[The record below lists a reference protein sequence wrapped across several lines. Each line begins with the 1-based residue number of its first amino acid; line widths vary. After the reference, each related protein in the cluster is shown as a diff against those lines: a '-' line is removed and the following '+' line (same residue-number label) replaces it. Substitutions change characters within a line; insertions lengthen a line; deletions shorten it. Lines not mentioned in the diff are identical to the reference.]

1 LFVRASAG
9 SIRPIVVVKVTTVPL
24 CTGVPAPGDEVEVGV
39 VGVVGVPG
47 VVGVLGAAAVDPCS
61 MTVATI
67 SIDPFEGTVVA
78 VPKMVMTLPVGAN
91 SGTLSQDVEKT
102 VAERQASAVRTL
114 PTPRALRRAVCAS
127 IGKPKHNSRMG
138 LQRQYG
144 EHGYA
149 MAALLVSLA
158 VMSVLMTAALPAW
171 RQQAKREKE
180 AELVFRGEQYVRAIR
195 LWEMKMG
202 PGTRPPSFD
211 ILVQQKF
218 LRKKYKDPMTEDGE
232 FQPLFAGVN
241 LPMQPGGAPS
251 GRGGPS
257 TGRGA
262 QPQQIA
268 PQPMQQ
274 PGRGG
279 IPTQMGG
286 GGILGVVSKSKE
298 ASIRIYKGGTHYN
311 EWNFI
316 YANASTA
323 PGGRGA
329 TMPGGRG
336 GSPFPGGRGPD
347 GRGRGFG
354 PGMGPGRGFGPQ
366 GPTVTP
372 TSPSGRGGR

>member
-1 LFVRASAG
+1 
-9 SIRPIVVVKVTTVPL
+9 
-24 CTGVPAPGDEVEVGV
+24 V
-39 VGVVGVPG
+39 VGVVGVA
-47 VVGVLGAAAVDPCS
+47 VLCPCS

-67 SIDPFEGTVVA
+67 SMDPFDGTVVA
-78 VPKMVMTLPVGAN
+78 VAKSVITLPVGAR
-91 SGTLSQDVEKT
+91 SGTLSQE
-102 VAERQASAVRTL
+102 AENSVTDRPVSAASRVL
-114 PTPRALRRAVCAS
+114 KPGALRRAVCAS
-127 IGKPKHNSRMG
+127 IGKPNHNNLMG
-138 LQRQYG
+138 LQGQHG
-144 EHGYA
+144 ERGYA

-158 VMSVLMTAALPAW
+158 VMSVLMSAALPAW
-171 RQQAKREKE
+171 RHQAKREKE

-241 LPMQPGGAPS
+241 MPQQPGGPQPGGPQP
-251 GRGGPS
+251 GRGGP
-257 TGRGA
+257 GRGI
-262 QPQQIA
+262 QPLPIT
-268 PQPMQQ
+268 PQPMPSQ

-279 IPTQMGG
+279 IPTQMGR

-298 ASIRIYKGGTHYN
+298 TSIRIYKGGTHYN

-329 TMPGGRG
+329 PMPGGRG
-336 GSPFPGGRGPD
+336 APMPGGRGTQP
-347 GRGRGFG
+347 GGRGFG
-354 PGMGPGRGFGPQ
+354 PGMGPGGGRGFGPQ
-366 GPTVTP
+366 GPGGMTP
-372 TSPSGRGGR
+372 TFPPPGRGGR